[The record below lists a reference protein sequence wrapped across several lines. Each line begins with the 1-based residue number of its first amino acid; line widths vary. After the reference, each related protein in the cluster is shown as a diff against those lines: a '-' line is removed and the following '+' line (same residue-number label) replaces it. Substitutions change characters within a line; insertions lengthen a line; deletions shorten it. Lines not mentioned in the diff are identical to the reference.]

1 MARLGFFDRLKGA
14 AVVGRQ
20 AENELFKIVAG
31 ELRAHIR
38 DEGLWLQAISEADG
52 NEAATE
58 AKYIKLRIQQ
68 LKDEAELEHLQRKA
82 EMNFRMEV
90 DAAELKRRSFEDLE
104 AVQKAILLLKEAGY
118 SANKSNGRWKVR
130 EPKGALV
137 KLDGDQAFLE
147 YANSREI

>member
-104 AVQKAILLLKEAGY
+104 PLQKAILLLKED
-118 SANKSNGRWKVR
+118 SPES
-130 EPKGALV
+130 
-137 KLDGDQAFLE
+137 
-147 YANSREI
+147 